1 MPFSNQLIKSDSNH
15 ISNFIRVS
23 PNDKIESPLGI
34 DVWLWHNQ
42 KTIFVYW
49 EVEIDSNFVEGNF
62 NQKDLPPKSDEL
74 RMQIITNYLDNS
86 AYTFWATP
94 KSNSIDAIRLPNMQ
108 FDMNWNSNYTYKSK
122 VTDTLW
128 VVLTEI
134 PFNDLRFATKS
145 PYEWKVI
152 LTRLNIREDEL
163 YSYPNVTI
171 EMQNKYF
178 SQAADILIEGTIET
192 GRSDFWRTYFVKYYD
207 LISQTQSFDPKYMG
221 IDYMHRASSTASI
234 KATYNPDFSD
244 VPLDSEIDNYNS
256 INPTYFP
263 VYRYFFQTT
272 FQF

>member
-1 MPFSNQLIKSDSNH
+1 MKRFIICLYFFIHTLALFSITVPFSNQLIKSDSNH

-128 VVLTEI
+128 VVLTDTFI
-134 PFNDLRFATKS
+134 NIATRSIGSQIKSTRSSIFNSFRYCDTLGH
-145 PYEWKVI
+145 
-152 LTRLNIREDEL
+152 LT
-163 YSYPNVTI
+163 
-171 EMQNKYF
+171 
-178 SQAADILIEGTIET
+178 
-192 GRSDFWRTYFVKYYD
+192 
-207 LISQTQSFDPKYMG
+207 
-221 IDYMHRASSTASI
+221 
-234 KATYNPDFSD
+234 
-244 VPLDSEIDNYNS
+244 
-256 INPTYFP
+256 
-263 VYRYFFQTT
+263 
-272 FQF
+272 